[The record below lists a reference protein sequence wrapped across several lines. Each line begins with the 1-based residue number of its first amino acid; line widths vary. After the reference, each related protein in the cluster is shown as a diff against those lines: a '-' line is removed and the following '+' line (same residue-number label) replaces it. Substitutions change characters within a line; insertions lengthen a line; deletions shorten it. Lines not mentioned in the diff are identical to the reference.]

1 MKTAVLIPCY
11 NEELTIKK
19 VVTDFKRELPHA
31 DIYVY
36 DNNSTDNSY
45 KIAKDAG
52 AIVKREYRQGK
63 GNVVRSM
70 FRDIDADCYIMVDGD
85 DTYGVEV
92 ASEIEKLV
100 LSGKADMVIGNRLS
114 GRYFEE
120 NKRRFHNVGN
130 KLVRKAINILFKS
143 NLGDI
148 MTGMRGFSYRFAKSY
163 PISSQEFEI
172 ETEMTI
178 FALNNNFLIEEVQVE
193 YRDRIEGSE
202 SKLNTYRD
210 GFKVLSLILSLF
222 RDTRPLFFF
231 SLTTFVLLLIA
242 AIYFLPIFIN
252 YLDTGYVE
260 KIPTLIVAST
270 VVVIAVVIFFSGV
283 VLHVLK
289 KQHQQRFEQ
298 FLNMVEMKKR
308 ELENHR

>member
-85 DTYGVEV
+85 DTYGVES

-114 GRYFEE
+114 GKYFEE
-120 NKRRFHNVGN
+120 NKRLFHNNGN

-148 MTGMRGFSYRFAKSY
+148 MTGMRGFSHRFAKSY

-210 GFKVLSLILSLF
+210 GFKVLSIILSLF
-222 RDTRPLFFF
+222 RDSRPLFFF

-260 KIPTLIVAST
+260 KIPTLIMAST
-270 VVVIAVVIFFSGV
+270 VVIIAVVIFFSGV

-298 FLNMVEMKKR
+298 FLNMIEMKKR

>member
-63 GNVVRSM
+63 GNVIRSM

-202 SKLNTYRD
+202 SKLIPIVT
-210 GFKVLSLILSLF
+210 VLRCYL
-222 RDTRPLFFF
+222 LFFHYLEIHVHYF
-231 SLTTFVLLLIA
+231 SF
-242 AIYFLPIFIN
+242 
-252 YLDTGYVE
+252 
-260 KIPTLIVAST
+260 
-270 VVVIAVVIFFSGV
+270 
-283 VLHVLK
+283 H
-289 KQHQQRFEQ
+289 
-298 FLNMVEMKKR
+298 
-308 ELENHR
+308 

>member
-1 MKTAVLIPCY
+1 
-11 NEELTIKK
+11 
-19 VVTDFKRELPHA
+19 
-31 DIYVY
+31 
-36 DNNSTDNSY
+36 
-45 KIAKDAG
+45 
-52 AIVKREYRQGK
+52 
-63 GNVVRSM
+63 M

-85 DTYGVEV
+85 DTYGVEA

-100 LSGKADMVIGNRLS
+100 LSDKADMVIGNRLF
-114 GRYFEE
+114 GKYFEE
-120 NKRRFHNVGN
+120 NKRLFHNTGN

-178 FALNNNFLIEEVQVE
+178 FALNNNFLIEEVNVE

-210 GFKVLSLILSLF
+210 GFKVLSVILSLF

-231 SLTTFVLLLIA
+231 SLATLVLLLIA

-260 KIPTLIVAST
+260 KIPTLIMAST
-270 VVVIAVVIFFSGV
+270 VVIIAVVIFFSGV

>member
-11 NEELTIKK
+11 NEELTIEK
-19 VVTDFKRELPHA
+19 VVLDFKKALPHG

-45 KIAKDAG
+45 EIAKKAG

-100 LSGKADMVIGNRLS
+100 LSGKADMVIGNRLA
-114 GRYFEE
+114 GKYFEE
-120 NKRRFHNVGN
+120 NKRRFHNTGN
-130 KLVRKAINILFKS
+130 KLVRKAINILFKC

-148 MTGMRGFSYRFAKSY
+148 MTGMRGFSYRFVKSY
-163 PISSQEFEI
+163 PVSSQEFEI

-178 FALNNNFLIEEVQVE
+178 FALNNNFLIEEVPVD

-210 GFKVLSLILSLF
+210 GFKVLNVIFSLF

-231 SLTTFVLLLIA
+231 SLTTLVLLLIA
-242 AIYFLPIFIN
+242 AIYFIPIFIN

-260 KIPTLIVAST
+260 KIPTLIMAST
-270 VVVIAVVIFFSGV
+270 VVIIAVVIFFSGV

-298 FLNMVEMKKR
+298 FLNMVEMKK
-308 ELENHR
+308 EN

>member
-19 VVTDFKRELPHA
+19 VVTDFKKELPHA

-45 KIAKDAG
+45 KIAKEFG

-85 DTYGVEV
+85 DTYGVEA

-100 LSGKADMVIGNRLS
+100 LSGKADMVIGNRLA
-114 GRYFEE
+114 GKYFEE
-120 NKRRFHNVGN
+120 NKRRFHNTGN
-130 KLVRKAINILFKS
+130 KLVRKAINILFKC

-178 FALNNNFLIEEVQVE
+178 FALNNNFLIEEVPVD

-210 GFKVLSLILSLF
+210 GFKVLNVIFSLF

-231 SLTTFVLLLIA
+231 SLTTLVLLLIA
-242 AIYFLPIFIN
+242 AIYFIPIFIN

-260 KIPTLIVAST
+260 KIPTLIMAST
-270 VVVIAVVIFFSGV
+270 VVIIAVVIFFSGV

-298 FLNMVEMKKR
+298 FLNVIEMKK
-308 ELENHR
+308 EN

>member
-1 MKTAVLIPCY
+1 M
-11 NEELTIKK
+11 
-19 VVTDFKRELPHA
+19 
-31 DIYVY
+31 
-36 DNNSTDNSY
+36 
-45 KIAKDAG
+45 
-52 AIVKREYRQGK
+52 
-63 GNVVRSM
+63 
-70 FRDIDADCYIMVDGD
+70 
-85 DTYGVEV
+85 VEV

-100 LSGKADMVIGNRLS
+100 LSGKADMVIGNRLA
-114 GRYFEE
+114 GKYFEE
-120 NKRRFHNVGN
+120 NKRRFHNTGN
-130 KLVRKAINILFKS
+130 KLVRKAINILFKC

-148 MTGMRGFSYRFAKSY
+148 MTGMRGFSYRFVKSY
-163 PISSQEFEI
+163 PVSSQEFEI

-178 FALNNNFLIEEVQVE
+178 FALNNNFLIEEVNVE

-231 SLTTFVLLLIA
+231 SLATLVLLLIA

-260 KIPTLIVAST
+260 KIPTLIMAST
-270 VVVIAVVIFFSGV
+270 VVIIAVVIFFSGV

-298 FLNMVEMKKR
+298 FLNMIEMKKR

>member
-1 MKTAVLIPCY
+1 M
-11 NEELTIKK
+11 
-19 VVTDFKRELPHA
+19 
-31 DIYVY
+31 
-36 DNNSTDNSY
+36 
-45 KIAKDAG
+45 
-52 AIVKREYRQGK
+52 
-63 GNVVRSM
+63 
-70 FRDIDADCYIMVDGD
+70 
-85 DTYGVEV
+85 
-92 ASEIEKLV
+92 
-100 LSGKADMVIGNRLS
+100 
-114 GRYFEE
+114 
-120 NKRRFHNVGN
+120 
-130 KLVRKAINILFKS
+130 
-143 NLGDI
+143 
-148 MTGMRGFSYRFAKSY
+148 
-163 PISSQEFEI
+163 
-172 ETEMTI
+172 
-178 FALNNNFLIEEVQVE
+178 
-193 YRDRIEGSE
+193 
-202 SKLNTYRD
+202 
-210 GFKVLSLILSLF
+210 LSLILSLF

>member
-11 NEELTIKK
+11 NEELTIEK

-45 KIAKDAG
+45 KIAKESG
-52 AIVKREYRQGK
+52 AIVKKEYRQGK

-85 DTYGVEV
+85 DTYGVEA

-100 LSGKADMVIGNRLS
+100 LSDKADMVIGNRLS
-114 GRYFEE
+114 GKYFEE
-120 NKRRFHNVGN
+120 NKRLFHNTGN

-178 FALNNNFLIEEVQVE
+178 FALNNNFLIEEVNVE

-202 SKLNTYRD
+202 SKLTPIVM
-210 GFKVLSLILSLF
+210 VLRCYL
-222 RDTRPLFFF
+222 LFFHCLGIHVHCF
-231 SLTTFVLLLIA
+231 S
-242 AIYFLPIFIN
+242 
-252 YLDTGYVE
+252 
-260 KIPTLIVAST
+260 S
-270 VVVIAVVIFFSGV
+270 
-283 VLHVLK
+283 H
-289 KQHQQRFEQ
+289 
-298 FLNMVEMKKR
+298 
-308 ELENHR
+308 

>member
-1 MKTAVLIPCY
+1 
-11 NEELTIKK
+11 
-19 VVTDFKRELPHA
+19 
-31 DIYVY
+31 
-36 DNNSTDNSY
+36 
-45 KIAKDAG
+45 
-52 AIVKREYRQGK
+52 
-63 GNVVRSM
+63 M

-114 GRYFEE
+114 GKYFEE
-120 NKRRFHNVGN
+120 NKRLFHNTGN

-178 FALNNNFLIEEVQVE
+178 FALNNNFLIEEVNVE

-210 GFKVLSLILSLF
+210 GFKVLSVILSLF

-231 SLTTFVLLLIA
+231 SLATLVLLLIA

-252 YLDTGYVE
+252 YL
-260 KIPTLIVAST
+260 ILA
-270 VVVIAVVIFFSGV
+270 
-283 VLHVLK
+283 
-289 KQHQQRFEQ
+289 
-298 FLNMVEMKKR
+298 M
-308 ELENHR
+308 

>member
-1 MKTAVLIPCY
+1 MIENPVLILCY

-36 DNNSTDNSY
+36 DNNSTDNTY

-63 GNVVRSM
+63 GNVVRLM

-85 DTYGVEV
+85 DTYGVEA

-100 LSGKADMVIGNRLS
+100 LSGKADMVIGNRLA
-114 GRYFEE
+114 GKYFEE
-120 NKRRFHNVGN
+120 NKRRFHNTGN
-130 KLVRKAINILFKS
+130 KLVRKAINILFKC

-178 FALNNNFLIEEVQVE
+178 FALNNNFLIEEVPVD

-210 GFKVLSLILSLF
+210 GFKVLNVIFSLF

-231 SLTTFVLLLIA
+231 SLTTLVLLLIA
-242 AIYFLPIFIN
+242 AIYFIPIFIN

-260 KIPTLIVAST
+260 KIPTLIMAST
-270 VVVIAVVIFFSGV
+270 VVIIAVVIFFSGV

-289 KQHQQRFEQ
+289 KQHHQRFEQ
-298 FLNMVEMKKR
+298 FLNVIEMKK
-308 ELENHR
+308 EN